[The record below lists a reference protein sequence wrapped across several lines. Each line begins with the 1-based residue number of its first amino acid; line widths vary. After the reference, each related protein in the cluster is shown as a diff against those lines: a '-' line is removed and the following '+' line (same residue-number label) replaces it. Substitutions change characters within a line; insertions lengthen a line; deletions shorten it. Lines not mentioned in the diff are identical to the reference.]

1 MSAEHGHGEHESH
14 RPVSFYLAIAAF
26 LTVVTA
32 FELGPLFD
40 LYRLPALLLLALSA
54 VKFFVVVA
62 FFMHLWD
69 DAQVYTRLFAAPL
82 IGSSLMVG
90 VLMVLHHTFSPSP
103 VRDSVAVAERYGDT
117 WNQPC
122 NAWVRSGHSHRWYCS
137 SPPIDD
143 ARVAALLPN
152 DQKPKSAIGDGAD
165 AGVDLTAMN
174 DADKKAFLIKKGES
188 EYGTV
193 CLACHQ
199 ASGLGVPGA
208 FPPLA
213 GSDYIVDSSVHVK
226 VILNG
231 LAGPVKVNGVDYNGA
246 MQAWGGSLSDLQI
259 AAIATYERNAW
270 GNDLGVVLPEQV
282 KALR

>member
-14 RPVSFYLAIAAF
+14 RPVSFYLGIAAF

-32 FELGPLFD
+32 IELGPLFGF
-40 LYRLPALLLLALSA
+40 YRLPPLVLLGMSA

-82 IGSSLMVG
+82 IGASLMVG
-90 VLMVLHHTFSPSP
+90 VLMVLHHTFAPSP
-103 VRDSVAVAERYGDT
+103 IADSVAVAERYGDT

-122 NAWVRSGHSHRWYCS
+122 NAWVKSGHSHRWYCS

-143 ARVAALLPN
+143 ARVAALLPES
-152 DQKPKSAIGDGAD
+152 QKARSAIGDGAD
-165 AGVDLTAMN
+165 AGVDLTAMS
-174 DADKKAFLIKKGES
+174 DADKKAFLMKKGEA
-188 EYGTV
+188 EYAV
-193 CLACHQ
+193 CGACHM
-199 ASGLGVPGA
+199 ATGLGVPGA

-213 GSDYIVDSSVHVK
+213 GSDYLADPQVHVK

-231 LAGPVKVNGVDYNGA
+231 LAGPIKVNGVDYNGA
-246 MQAWGGSLSDLQI
+246 MQAWGTLSDLQI
-259 AAIATYERNAW
+259 AAIATYERNSW
-270 GNDLGVVLPEQV
+270 GNNLSVVLPEQV